1 MRNYLKCLVLLCL
14 CLPVVIFTDTTLAQL
29 ASGPSHTETKKIA
42 PKPLI
47 GQGVKHNLLSVEK
60 VMREIHQ
67 LMFQGQFTPDQD
79 TEVSTMMIQLGKM
92 MQEMSGPQ
100 REKLAQQHE
109 KELQEIHRHIEI
121 IKQQLKKDQ

>member
-1 MRNYLKCLVLLCL
+1 MNKHLGCLVLLCV
-14 CLPVVIFTDTTLAQL
+14 CLLAGTFTDKTLAQP
-29 ASGPSHTETKKIA
+29 SPSHTETKKPA
-42 PKPLI
+42 PKPVI
-47 GQGVKHNLLSVEK
+47 GQGVKHNLLSVAK
-60 VMREIHQ
+60 VMQEIHQ

-121 IKQQLKKDQ
+121 IKQQLKKSK